1 MELISKFID
10 AYGLTILYA
19 VITAI
24 AGYIGVTLKAL
35 YKKYINDKTKRDVCR
50 TVVKAVEQ
58 LYRDI
63 GGKAKFAKAKQSISD
78 MLAEKGITITE
89 LEMTMLIEAAV
100 AEFNIGF
107 TTTLTETIEVTD
119 EDM

>member
-10 AYGLTILYA
+10 AYGLTILYT

-24 AGYIGVTLKAL
+24 AGYIGVTVKGL

-63 GGKAKFAKAKQSISD
+63 GGKAKLEKAKQSITE
-78 MLAEKGITITE
+78 MLTEKGITITE

-107 TTTLTETIEVTD
+107 AVTATEELEVTD
-119 EDM
+119 DE